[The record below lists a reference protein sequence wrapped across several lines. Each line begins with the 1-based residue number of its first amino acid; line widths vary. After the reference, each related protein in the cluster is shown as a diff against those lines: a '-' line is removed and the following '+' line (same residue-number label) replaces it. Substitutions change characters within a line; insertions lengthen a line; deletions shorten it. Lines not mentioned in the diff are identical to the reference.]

1 MIRARLW
8 PLIGRKAGDM
18 KAPRRRKRARKVFLG
33 PEIILS
39 GELTSCDTLVAEG
52 TVDSRR
58 IECRKFIL
66 RRAGFCKGV
75 VQAETAVIS
84 GRFEGHLIVQARL
97 LIKSG
102 GQVGGSVQYGHP
114 TPKHAAEDE
123 LDILDIA
130 IGPKSGRPT
139 RNSSAHKLPLATPSA
154 GNDQSI
160 EMTEKPAA

>member
-1 MIRARLW
+1 MIRARWW
-8 PLIGRKAGDM
+8 PLIGREAGDM

-75 VQAETAVIS
+75 VQ
-84 GRFEGHLIVQARL
+84 
-97 LIKSG
+97 
-102 GQVGGSVQYGHP
+102 
-114 TPKHAAEDE
+114 
-123 LDILDIA
+123 
-130 IGPKSGRPT
+130 
-139 RNSSAHKLPLATPSA
+139 
-154 GNDQSI
+154 
-160 EMTEKPAA
+160 KPALRRMNFRHSIRRLNVGNSFSVELAFAKVWCKLRLQ